1 MNRDQFR
8 EYITAFNADDWDGF
22 SRFYAEDVLLD
33 LGGKKQIR
41 GRQGIVDFYKEVK
54 AKIVETL
61 VINKIVMDDEGLA
74 ADISTEFRA
83 LEDWPDFIAGEIKKG
98 ESIHIRSFII
108 YDINP
113 AGQFQTIRSTRA
125 PLGGV

>member
-1 MNRDQFR
+1 MNRNLFR
-8 EYITAFNADDWDGF
+8 DYISAFNADDWDGF

-54 AKIVETL
+54 AKIRETL
-61 VINKIVMDDEGLA
+61 VINKIVLDEEGLA
-74 ADISTEFRA
+74 ADISTEFFA
-83 LEDWPDFIAGEIKKG
+83 LEDWPDFIAGPILKG
-98 ESIHIRSFII
+98 EAINIRSFII

-113 AGQFQTIRSTRA
+113 KGEFQTIRSTRA